1 MSWCKEMTD
10 IFVSDDDFEAWVTGK
25 GIDFDLYM
33 VHLIYAQD
41 QHFTKYIYAMVI
53 FPVTFHA

>member
-1 MSWCKEMTD
+1 MTD
-10 IFVSDDDFEAWVTGK
+10 IFVSDDYFEAWVTGK